1 MTKCILWTPNIDIS
15 KEWQSLDMAVLVHCV
30 VGHVHVALSNGLTF
44 DTAEVDRFFLWVV
57 LHDID
62 DREPI
67 LNSEVG
73 IGTFPNGTSSRR
85 TIYMSIPMPGSWEPW
100 PVKT

>member
-1 MTKCILWTPNIDIS
+1 
-15 KEWQSLDMAVLVHCV
+15 MAVLVHCV

-57 LHDID
+57 LHDLD

-67 LNSEVG
+67 NSEEVS
-73 IGTFPNGTSSRR
+73 ISTFSNGTGSRR
-85 TIYMSIPMPGSWEPW
+85 TIVQVHTHARFLGTLASEDVDGA
-100 PVKT
+100 